1 MAGGAARDDLNASV
15 LALVGEVLG
24 RDGRPPGSTE
34 RLADLG
40 FDSIAYAELAAALY
54 ERTGVDL
61 VDAGLGPLR
70 TVGDL
75 FDAVER
81 AKSRPG
87 AAGEVVPVRLGSGQ
101 GLAKSALAGLFG
113 WWFDVSVSGAEHMP
127 ASGPVVVCMN
137 HESMLDV
144 PAVAVASPRPI
155 TFMAKRE
162 LFRSPIGAR
171 AMGRLG
177 AFSVD
182 RELFDLRAIRI
193 GLEIVRR
200 GQVLGM
206 YPEGTRTPRVLQPFL
221 PGAAWIALSTGAP
234 LLPCGIA
241 GTEVALPRGSRI
253 PKRVPVQVTFA
264 PLIPV
269 EQVDDPV
276 KRRTEAERL
285 ASELRDG
292 IAPLL
297 SYPTDGPATST

>member
-1 MAGGAARDDLNASV
+1 MAGGAARDDLRATV

-24 RDGRPPGSTE
+24 RGGPPPGPADG
-34 RLADLG
+34 LADLG
-40 FDSIAYAELAAALY
+40 FDSIAYAELAAALH
-54 ERTGVDL
+54 ERSGVDL

-70 TVGDL
+70 TVEDL
-75 FDAVER
+75 CDAVER
-81 AKSRPG
+81 AGRRPG

-113 WWFDVSVSGAEHMP
+113 WWFDVSVAGAEHMP
-127 ASGPVVVCMN
+127 GSGPVVLCMN

-144 PAVAVASPRPI
+144 PAAAVASPRAI

-162 LFRSPIGAR
+162 LFRTRFATQV
-171 AMGRLG
+171 MGRLG

-193 GLEIVRR
+193 GLDVVRR

-221 PGAAWIALSTGAP
+221 PGAPWIALSTGAP

-253 PKRVPVQVTFA
+253 PKRVPIQVTFA
-264 PLIPV
+264 PLIEV
-269 EQVDDPV
+269 EQIDDLL

-285 ASELRDG
+285 AGELRDAV
-292 IAPLL
+292 APLL
-297 SYPTDGPATST
+297 SYP

>member
-1 MAGGAARDDLNASV
+1 MATDV
-15 LALVGEVLG
+15 IALIGEVLG
-24 RDGRPPGSTE
+24 RDGQRPAPGDL
-34 RLADLG
+34 LADLG
-40 FDSIAYAELAAALY
+40 FDSIAYAELAAVLE
-54 ERTGVDL
+54 ERAGVDL
-61 VDAGLGPLR
+61 LDAGLGPLR
-70 TVGDL
+70 TVGDVTE
-75 FDAVER
+75 AVELATADR
-81 AKSRPG
+81 G
-87 AAGEVVPVRLGSGQ
+87 AAGELMPVRLGSGQ
-101 GLAKSALAGLFG
+101 GLAKSTLAGLFG

-127 ASGPVVVCMN
+127 ASGPVVLCMN

-144 PAVAVASPRPI
+144 PAAAVASPRPI

-162 LFRSPIGAR
+162 LFRASVLAS

-182 RELFDLRAIRI
+182 RALFDLRAVRI

-221 PGAAWIALSTGAP
+221 LGAPWIALSTGTP

-253 PKRVPVQVTFA
+253 PKRVPIQVTFV
-264 PLIPV
+264 PSIPV

-285 ASELRDG
+285 ARDLREA
-292 IAPLL
+292 IAPLV
-297 SYPTDGPATST
+297 SYAVDDPTS